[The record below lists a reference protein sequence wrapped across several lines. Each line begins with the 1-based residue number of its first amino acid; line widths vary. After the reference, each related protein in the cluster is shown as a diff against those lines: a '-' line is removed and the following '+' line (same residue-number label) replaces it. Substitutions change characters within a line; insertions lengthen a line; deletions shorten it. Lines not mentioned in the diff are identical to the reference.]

1 METTV
6 PGHIEGLIFDCD
18 GTLADT
24 MPLHW
29 EAWCRIAKKYRFGFT
44 EERFYALGGMPTP
57 DVVRVIN
64 RESGTSFDPD
74 SLAEE
79 KEAAYLDQL
88 PQVTAIEPVVAVARA
103 YKGRLPMA
111 VASGGRRDI
120 VRHVIE
126 GLGMADWFDAVVT
139 CEDVQNQKPA
149 PDIFLEAARR
159 LKVPADRCQAYE
171 DSVFGIRAIEAAGMR
186 AIDIREWVAV

>member
-6 PGHIEGLIFDCD
+6 PDHIEGLIFDCD

-29 EAWCRIAKKYRFGFT
+29 EAWSRIASKYGIRFT

-74 SLAEE
+74 SLAQE

-88 PQVTAIEPVVAVARA
+88 PKVTAIEPVVAVARA

-126 GLGMADWFDAVVT
+126 GLGIADWFDAVVT

-149 PDIFLEAARR
+149 PDMFLEAARR

-171 DSVFGIRAIEAAGMR
+171 DSVFGIQAIEAAGMR
-186 AIDIREWVAV
+186 AIDIREWVAA